1 MTITAKIIADSIN
14 PRDVRITT
22 FELEYPRYIHCF
34 DEETELL
41 VKPAG
46 GKPQFK
52 KFSEVIG
59 LPNYEVA
66 QVNTASDN
74 FDIDFVKPIAW
85 HEQDYVNEKMVSL
98 DSHQRLNFVV
108 TKGHRMFVG
117 SRKKNG
123 DKKEF
128 ILAEELLKDY
138 TQKRFYK
145 TGNLTTCVD
154 YGNDFS
160 KLLAYF
166 ICDGTLPLNG
176 KQAIFR
182 FRKKRKIE
190 EVKRLL
196 AVLGFSF
203 DERKCTD
210 GTTNIVFQRAD
221 WMEDCY
227 TEQGEKCVPP
237 QFFNMTSENFKH
249 FEQGLLESDGCVA
262 NSQFNSFSSQLIEDL
277 CVIFHTHGKS
287 FNIKKYGDCFK
298 VKILKEDAPILR
310 KDKHTVKEID
320 YTGKVYCVTV
330 PTGAIMVR
338 RAGIVHISGN
348 CEMMTH
354 RMFSRNSA
362 SSRAIP
368 TVKVIEQVEKSPA
381 MPIHWGKNQAGM
393 QAKEELDELLKKS
406 VQQLWVETAKEVA
419 RHATIMHQMGLH
431 KQVVNRILE
440 PFQVMKVIVTAT
452 EYENFWHLRDHPDA
466 QPEIRRLAQE
476 MKKAYNTSTPVEL
489 KPGMWHLP
497 YIETEII
504 ESEQVYKKPEGG
516 YYTLDEAIQVSCS
529 CCAQV
534 SYRKLDT
541 SLEKARDIYRK
552 LVESEPVHASA
563 FEHVAKCEDDY
574 TAEGWTHTTRC
585 GSVWSGNFRDWI
597 QYRQLIPNHVKR
609 G

>member
-14 PRDVRITT
+14 PRGVRITT
-22 FELEYPRYIHCF
+22 FELEYPRYIH
-34 DEETELL
+34 
-41 VKPAG
+41 V
-46 GKPQFK
+46 
-52 KFSEVIG
+52 
-59 LPNYEVA
+59 
-66 QVNTASDN
+66 
-74 FDIDFVKPIAW
+74 
-85 HEQDYVNEKMVSL
+85 
-98 DSHQRLNFVV
+98 
-108 TKGHRMFVG
+108 
-117 SRKKNG
+117 
-123 DKKEF
+123 
-128 ILAEELLKDY
+128 
-138 TQKRFYK
+138 
-145 TGNLTTCVD
+145 
-154 YGNDFS
+154 
-160 KLLAYF
+160 
-166 ICDGTLPLNG
+166 
-176 KQAIFR
+176 
-182 FRKKRKIE
+182 
-190 EVKRLL
+190 
-196 AVLGFSF
+196 
-203 DERKCTD
+203 
-210 GTTNIVFQRAD
+210 
-221 WMEDCY
+221 
-227 TEQGEKCVPP
+227 
-237 QFFNMTSENFKH
+237 
-249 FEQGLLESDGCVA
+249 
-262 NSQFNSFSSQLIEDL
+262 
-277 CVIFHTHGKS
+277 
-287 FNIKKYGDCFK
+287 
-298 VKILKEDAPILR
+298 
-310 KDKHTVKEID
+310 
-320 YTGKVYCVTV
+320 
-330 PTGAIMVR
+330 
-338 RAGIVHISGN
+338 
-348 CEMMTH
+348 EMMAH

-393 QAKEELDELLKKS
+393 QAREELDELLKKS

-440 PFQVMKVIVTAT
+440 PFQLMKVIVTAT

-476 MKKAYNTSTPVEL
+476 MKKAYNASTPAKL
-489 KPGMWHLP
+489 MSGMWHLP

-504 ESEQVYKKPEGG
+504 KSETVDGQCYSYQVYKKPEGG

-574 TAEGWTHTTRC
+574 EAEGWTHTTRC